1 MGRFAVQPITDA
13 ATLAQTAPVWEALA
27 AGVPFREPTWL
38 LTWWR
43 HYGEA
48 FSAARRAP
56 QLFALVVEDDG
67 RLVGLAPWYVE
78 RSLFGG
84 RVIRELGSG
93 RVCSDYLTV
102 LCADGNEGA
111 VAAAIVEF
119 LSTTAR
125 NDWDRLELDS
135 AADDDPALAALFAEF
150 RRRGVTVEHRPGPSC
165 WQITLPDDWET
176 YLARLSKSHR
186 KQLRRLATHILDTPR
201 AVWHTTVDERTF
213 DRDWT
218 MFLDLHQRRRYGLGE
233 AGCFADRLFAAF
245 HEDVARQLLR
255 RGELRLHRLEVDGRA
270 VAAEYHLARH
280 GTIFAYQS
288 GIEPSALEIEPG
300 RTAAIAV
307 IRSAIE
313 AGFGTYDLLRG
324 DEPYK
329 AHFRGV
335 PRTMHQVTVVNPHLL
350 SRIRHAA
357 LRGGRRLKQAFQA
370 PTHEPVE
377 TPAHD
382 GAKNAAVPV
391 IAPAAVGD

>member
-1 MGRFAVQPITDA
+1 M
-13 ATLAQTAPVWEALA
+13 
-27 AGVPFREPTWL
+27 PFREPTWL

-48 FSAARRAP
+48 FPQHAVCP

-135 AADDDPALAALFAEF
+135 AAEDDPALAALFAEF
-150 RRRGVTVEHRPGPSC
+150 RCRGVTVEHRPGPSC

-176 YLARLSKSHR
+176 YLSRLSKSHR

-218 MFLDLHQRRRYGLGE
+218 MFLDLHQRRRYGLGD
-233 AGCFADRLFAAF
+233 GR
-245 HEDVARQLLR
+245 LLR
-255 RGELRLHRLEVDGRA
+255 RSAVCRVSRRCGPAVVAPRRVATASFGSRRPRGRSG
-270 VAAEYHLARH
+270 VPLARY

-300 RTAAIAV
+300 ARPP
-307 IRSAIE
+307 S
-313 AGFGTYDLLRG
+313 
-324 DEPYK
+324 P
-329 AHFRGV
+329 
-335 PRTMHQVTVVNPHLL
+335 
-350 SRIRHAA
+350 
-357 LRGGRRLKQAFQA
+357 
-370 PTHEPVE
+370 
-377 TPAHD
+377 
-382 GAKNAAVPV
+382 
-391 IAPAAVGD
+391 